1 MPDSMCRLAIQH
13 GPQTVELAL
22 PCDAPVGLLL
32 PSVVDLVEPDVAANG
47 EGLRWQLSRVGHER
61 LDEAVSLRDNAVR
74 DGELLLLAAAATP
87 TPIRVPDDPWQE
99 LVETSD
105 RSCTPPWAT
114 AAACL
119 CMAMLGAAALAWS
132 GVATRATS
140 HVVTAG
146 VIAAVAAIAAVALW
160 RAHQDAIEVTTLS
173 VLAVVFGA
181 MAGFLAV
188 PTGLSMASELLA
200 ASVACAMSILLLR
213 ITRCG
218 AMCLTA
224 MATTAGLTATATA
237 CGVAW
242 MLPVTTTG
250 AVLATLCLG
259 ALAVT
264 ARLSIATAGLTH
276 TGDDF
281 AELTSQAITA
291 HQSLTGL
298 LIGSA
303 AAAALGSVLVVSGA
317 PDSLSALLFTAVVGL
332 VLVLR
337 ARIHIDLR
345 RRVTL
350 VAAGMAAMVASC
362 ASFTVSEP
370 VQANWVSLVAI
381 AAGAG
386 MLSPG
391 FGATRNVLV
400 RRAIDVLEYVALAA
414 VLPLACW
421 VGGLYGLV
429 RGLSVA

>member
-13 GPQTVELAL
+13 GLQTVELAL
-22 PCDAPVGLLL
+22 PSDAPVGLLL
-32 PSVVDLVEPDVAANG
+32 PSVVDLVDPDVAASG
-47 EGLRWQLSRVGHER
+47 EGLRWQLSRVGHGR
-61 LDEAVSLRDNAVR
+61 LDEAISLRDNAVR
-74 DGELLLLAAAATP
+74 DGELLLLATAAAP

-99 LVETSD
+99 LAETSD

-119 CMAMLGAAALAWS
+119 CVAMLGAAALAWS
-132 GVATRATS
+132 GAVTQATN

-146 VIAAVAAIAAVALW
+146 VIAATAAIAAVALW
-160 RAHQDAIEVTTLS
+160 RAHLDPIGVATLS

-181 MAGFLAV
+181 VAGFLAV
-188 PTGLSMASELLA
+188 PAGPSMASELLA

-218 AMCLTA
+218 ATCLTA
-224 MATTAGLTATATA
+224 MATTAGLTATAIA

-264 ARLSIATAGLTH
+264 ARLSIATAGLTLA
-276 TGDDF
+276 GDDF

-291 HQSLTGL
+291 HESLTGL

-317 PDSLSALLFTAVVGL
+317 PDSLSALLFTVVVGL
-332 VLVLR
+332 VLALR
-337 ARIHIDLR
+337 ARTHIDLR
-345 RRVTL
+345 RRVAL
-350 VAAGMAAMVASC
+350 VAAGMTAMVGIC
-362 ASFTVSEP
+362 VTCTVSEP
-370 VQANWVSLVAI
+370 AQANWIGLAAT

-386 MLSPG
+386 MLSRG
-391 FGATRNVLV
+391 CGATRSVLV

-429 RGLSVA
+429 RGLSVT